1 MFCREQIPAGEFF
14 EDLKETTEPL
24 FAGKTALTIS
34 WEDGIMNMEWDL
46 MKTLVMNLMDNAG
59 KSGATQVEVLGI
71 IRERGYEI
79 AVRDNGRGI
88 PAEKLPHI
96 QEAFT
101 WWTSPEAGSRTVRGW
116 GWRCAGRSRL
126 FMIPV

>member
-1 MFCREQIPAGEFF
+1 
-14 EDLKETTEPL
+14 
-24 FAGKTALTIS
+24 
-34 WEDGIMNMEWDL
+34 MNMEWDL

-96 QEAFT
+96 QEAFYMVDK
-101 WWTSPEAGSRTVRGW
+101 S
-116 GWRCAGRSRL
+116 RSRKQNGAGL
-126 FMIPV
+126 GLALCKQILDDCGGTIRVENQSPCGCRFIVTLPEKMTGEEAKQEEAHGTGK